1 MPRSRSFALV
11 RKCVGIAACAVA
23 MPYIAL
29 FFLWNGCVEG
39 LEGPPAPPPER
50 AFSPLVAGALWLSA
64 GEEHATFEVEAIE
77 LRSLFPG
84 SARDLERGG
93 RGWRW
98 AAGQAIVHD
107 VARQWLA
114 GHGPPDKLAR
124 IVREHALSTWLSRHW
139 SADELVRWLA
149 VHTCFGRGAV
159 GIDAAAD
166 VNFGKPVD
174 ALSAGELAYLA
185 GVRQMPDRFG
195 PSQPEEGRR
204 RRDFMLRR
212 FAEERLITPDEL
224 ARELSSELVF
234 RLRPKATPPHRDEL
248 GDDR

>member
-1 MPRSRSFALV
+1 MRRSWSFTLV
-11 RKCVGIAACAVA
+11 RKCVGVAACAVA
-23 MPYIAL
+23 MPYVAL
-29 FFLWNGCVEG
+29 FFLWNGYVEG
-39 LEGPPAPPPER
+39 LEDWPEPAAER
-50 AFSPLVAGALWLSA
+50 TLSPLVSGALWLAA
-64 GEEHATFEVEAIE
+64 GEAHATLEVESIE
-77 LRSLFPG
+77 LRSLFPDRV
-84 SARDLERGG
+84 RDLERGG

-98 AAGQAIVHD
+98 APGQAIVHD

-114 GHGPPDKLAR
+114 DHGPPDKLAR
-124 IVREHALSTWLSRHW
+124 IVREHALSTLLSRHW
-139 SADELVRWLA
+139 SADDLVRWLA
-149 VHTCFGRGAV
+149 IHTYLGRGAV

-195 PSQPEEGRR
+195 PSQPEKARK

-212 FAEERLITPDEL
+212 FAEEKLITPDVL

-234 RLRPKATPPHRDEL
+234 RPRSASPPAGRTVEE
-248 GDDR
+248 